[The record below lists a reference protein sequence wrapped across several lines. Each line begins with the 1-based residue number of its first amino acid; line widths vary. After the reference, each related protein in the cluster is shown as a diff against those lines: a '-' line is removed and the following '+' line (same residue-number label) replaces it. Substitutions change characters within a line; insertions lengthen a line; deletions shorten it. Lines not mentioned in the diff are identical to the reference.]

1 MKISLFGCGYGA
13 ERLYYE
19 ILDKNLADVV
29 YVFDNFADGR
39 FHNIEIKKPELS
51 ALKKYPICVTVEDAD
66 VYEQIKIQLNK
77 MGLEEFS
84 DYYWRDAL
92 LKKIVVIHANCYGP
106 IIRDVFRKSERFNAN
121 YMIYDIP
128 EIYRNEKGF
137 IDETLLRNCDIFIHQ
152 DIQAANSFGYKL
164 SDEYCKTFLK
174 KDCLDICIPNLVGMG
189 KCLFCNC
196 EADNKRNRRGI
207 GAFEWGLFSF
217 SDGNIDDLISENM
230 DQEEIIR
237 VLSGPERFH
246 EDLIKINCKKI
257 FDKYKE
263 RERNWDIRI
272 IDYIE
277 ENFQKRKCFYD
288 LYHPTEFVFEFIL
301 KHLFLLLGIE
311 NGGEEI
317 HIPPMDVSE
326 MPVYPAVG
334 TALELEYFDSEIRKS
349 QWAGKLRPHMSV
361 EEYIKEYIFWC
372 YGC

>member
-19 ILDKNLADVV
+19 ILDKNLADVI
-29 YVFDNFADGR
+29 YVFDNFAGGR

-84 DYYWRDAL
+84 DYFWRGAL
-92 LKKIVVIHANCYGP
+92 FKKVVVIHANCFGS
-106 IIRDVFRKSERFNAN
+106 IIRDVLRRSIRFNEK

-128 EIYRNEKGF
+128 TVYENEKGH
-137 IDETLLRNCDIFIHQ
+137 IDETLLRNCDVFIHQ
-152 DIQAANSFGYKL
+152 DIQPTNKFGYKL

-174 KDCLDICIPNLVGMG
+174 KSCLDLCIPNVAGMG
-189 KCLFCNC
+189 KCLFYNC
-196 EADNKRNRRGI
+196 EADNKRNRREI
-207 GAFEWGLFSF
+207 GPFEHGLFPF
-217 SDGNIDDLISENM
+217 SDGNIDDLISEDM
-230 DQEEIIR
+230 DYEGIIR
-237 VLSGPERFH
+237 VLLAPERFH
-246 EDLIKINCKKI
+246 DDLLKINCKKI
-257 FDKYKE
+257 FDKYRE
-263 RERNWDIRI
+263 RERNWDIKI

-277 ENFQKRKCFYD
+277 ENFRKRKCFYD
-288 LYHPTEFVFEFIL
+288 PYHPTEFVFEFIL
-301 KHLFLLLGIE
+301 KHLFSLLGIE

-317 HIPPMDVSE
+317 YIPPMDVLE

-334 TALELEYFDSEIRKS
+334 AALELEYFDSEIRKS

-361 EEYIKEYIFWC
+361 EEYIKGC